1 MNYRFCVVYLAL
13 EGIYLPYS
21 SCITKQLYSVQE
33 HAPHPARATNRLS
46 LPMVL
51 HIEKKNSN
59 SQTKH
64 VARCSI
70 HPWTHP
76 SSVQCFYTLNHWVE
90 LFPFHSPLLRES
102 CLVSFPPLINML
114 KFSGLPTWPHVITA
128 AAHLTYTGPWS
139 IVFSVDWTNDNAT
152 MLLIGMSARGQS
164 KYVIIPRRVCN
175 S

>member
-1 MNYRFCVVYLAL
+1 MNWKCLSPRLTLYSLRRYFTLLTECFSPVPRGTCELSVLCSIFSF
-13 EGIYLPYS
+13 GRNLPPVF
-21 SCITKQLYSVQE
+21 QLYYQTTVLGTRTCT
-33 HAPHPARATNRLS
+33 APARATNRLS

-114 KFSGLPTWPHVITA
+114 KFSGLPT
-128 AAHLTYTGPWS
+128 
-139 IVFSVDWTNDNAT
+139 
-152 MLLIGMSARGQS
+152 
-164 KYVIIPRRVCN
+164 
-175 S
+175 